1 MKIEKGKKIKL
12 INIIFLYFI
21 YIIIGICLLYNIIF
35 TINTTISQND
45 YFKIFGINFFAVED
59 DLMKDDLNKNDLV
72 IVKQVSEN
80 ELQEGDII
88 AYTINGKTRIN
99 KIINKKSE
107 YTTKSNKNYYP
118 DVETI
123 GYSQVI
129 GKKIV
134 NIPSLG
140 IVITILQS
148 KITTAVILLILI
160 IYFLYDRHIFIKKI
174 ERVKKKKR
182 YEKEKKGTG
191 SICA

>member
-1 MKIEKGKKIKL
+1 M
-12 INIIFLYFI
+12 
-21 YIIIGICLLYNIIF
+21 YNIIF

-45 YFKIFGINFFAVED
+45 YFKIFGISFFAVED

-140 IVITILQS
+140 IVITLLQS
-148 KITTAVILLILI
+148 KITTAVILIILI

-174 ERVKKKKR
+174 ERAKKKKK

-191 SICA
+191 SIFA